1 MVHEA
6 CGHGL
11 EADLVQKGLS
21 VYQNKLGQ
29 KVAADGVSVID
40 DGTLPSRNGS
50 YHFDDEGC
58 PAQRTVLI
66 ENGILKAYMNDR
78 MTAMRQGTSP
88 TGNGRRESYQY
99 RPVPRM
105 SNTYIAPGQDDPE
118 DIIRDTQ
125 RGLLVKRMGGG
136 QVNTTN
142 GDFVFDVQEGYLIE
156 NGKISSP
163 VRGATLTGNGPQV
176 LMDIDR
182 VGNDLGFGLGMCGKD
197 GQSVPVGDAQPTI
210 RIKSLTVGGLM

>member
-29 KVAADGVSVID
+29 KVAADGGVSVID
-40 DGTLPSRNGS
+40 DATLLSRNGS

-78 MTAMRQGTSP
+78 MTAMKQGSSP

-105 SNTYIAPGQDDPE
+105 SNTYIAPPDRMTPE
-118 DIIRDTQ
+118 DIIRDTPPEVFW
-125 RGLLVKRMGGG
+125 LNAWGGRSG
-136 QVNTTN
+136 QYHQWRFCFRCS
-142 GDFVFDVQEGYLIE
+142 GR
-156 NGKISSP
+156 IS
-163 VRGATLTGNGPQV
+163 
-176 LMDIDR
+176 D
-182 VGNDLGFGLGMCGKD
+182 
-197 GQSVPVGDAQPTI
+197 
-210 RIKSLTVGGLM
+210 